1 MPYILVKYNMLNVFH
16 NKTLEIIK
24 EDSESKMRQLLSL
37 LCQSRDKMYYIL
49 FLHYYIK
56 LKTELIDISVI
67 LKAS

>member
-16 NKTLEIIK
+16 NKILEIIK
-24 EDSESKMRQLLSL
+24 EDPESKMRQLLSL